1 MPTPVSAARQ
11 CLTPD
16 AARALEDAVTVA
28 RRRAHS
34 QTTSLHAVSALLAL
48 PSSLLREACSRV
60 RSSAYSPRFQLRALE
75 LCFSVALDR
84 LPSSQPLDEPP
95 ISNSLMAAIKRSQA
109 NQRRNPDTFNN
120 QHSFQ
125 QQANQSQA
133 SSILLIKVELRQL
146 VLSILDD
153 PVVSRVFGEAGFRS
167 TDIKLAIIRPPGP
180 RFPRARFPPLFLCN
194 FAETQPDVSDFD
206 ENCRRICEV
215 LTKSRNKNP
224 FLIGVS
230 AREAVRNFQCCVE
243 RGGTGHQVPR
253 ELAGLKFVSV
263 DKEVME
269 GSLRSMSEELG
280 PLAESGV
287 VIDVGDLKNFRD
299 DGLVVAELSRLLE
312 LHRERRLWLIGC
324 ASNYETYMK
333 FHSLH
338 PTLEKDWDLQL
349 LPITSI
355 SSGLGRLHPRR
366 HSLMESFVPF
376 GGFFSTISDLRS
388 PVSSTYQTLSIRCGI
403 CDEKYQQELAE
414 IMKGPTLP
422 GGDQPHA
429 SLPTWL
435 QRADLVRG
443 KSGCDPAKTKDDGA
457 FLYAK
462 VMGLQKKWN
471 DICLNIHRSCQILEP
486 DCNRVR
492 AQCLPGVVSLP
503 CIADN
508 KEPSDSHC
516 RSCKSTSPNQGGGKN
531 EFPILTNKQKI
542 SVSCQNTPVPVVSES
557 KKENLLSRPNAR
569 LSKSE
574 ELQKDHLQYELC
586 ALSDTGVGYRQASP
600 SSVTSV
606 TTDLMLGTNY
616 GPAKEQKKDFEIC
629 EERSKDFTGCSPV
642 GVHSDPSV
650 KKTCKGIKGACDLQ
664 GLDTTDAT
672 KQFDSRDFK
681 SLWKT
686 LTEKLGR
693 QEAAICAISQTIAHC
708 RAGNERRRGASL
720 KGDIWLSFMGPDR
733 VGQKKIAMAL
743 AELVF
748 GSKEKFVSVDL
759 SAQDCDTPSHS
770 VVDLGQKISGY
781 DLRGKTVVDYIAG
794 EISEKPLSV
803 VFLENVDKADFM
815 LQNSLS
821 QAVKTGKF
829 PNTHGREIGIN
840 NTIFVTTVRG
850 LRSKTA
856 LSGKDYDKFSEQ
868 RILAA
873 QGWDMKILF
882 HYSSEPVAKGGCNV
896 VVTSYDASLDRSS
909 SSGHV
914 SVNKRKLEEFV
925 KGQRTSHLSLDL
937 NLSIEEM
944 EAKNLDVTD
953 EESDSL
959 SENSEAWLDEFFDLV
974 DETVEFKP
982 FDFDSL
988 AENILKKIRKV
999 FETSMRSKGLLEIDL
1014 KCMEQILAAAW
1025 VSNGM
1030 RDIEVWIEKV
1040 LGKCFMVASERCR
1053 SQSAPVVLQ
1062 LVTCEEGYMEE
1073 QELGVCLPSRITV
1086 D

>member
-16 AARALEDAVTVA
+16 AARALDDAVAVA

-34 QTTSLHAVSALLAL
+34 QTTSLHAVSAFFAL
-48 PSSLLREACSRV
+48 PSSLLREACSRA
-60 RSSAYSPRFQLRALE
+60 RSSAYSPRLQLRALD
-75 LCFSVALDR
+75 LYFSVALDR
-84 LPSSQPLDEPP
+84 LPSSQTLDEPP

-125 QQANQSQA
+125 QQANQSPT
-133 SSILLIKVELRQL
+133 SSILLIKVELRQM

-180 RFPRARFPPLFLCN
+180 RFPPLFLCN

-206 ENCRRICEV
+206 ENCRRIGEV
-215 LTKSRNKNP
+215 LTKNRNKNP

-230 AREAVRNFQCCVE
+230 SREAVRNFQCYVE
-243 RGGTGHQVPR
+243 RGGTEHQVLR
-253 ELAGLKFVSV
+253 ELAGLTFVSV
-263 DKEVME
+263 EKEVME
-269 GSLRSMSEELG
+269 GSLRSRSEELG
-280 PLAESGV
+280 PLAWSGV
-287 VIDVGDLKNFRD
+287 VIDVGDLKNFRN
-299 DGLVVAELSRLLE
+299 DGLVVTELSRLLE
-312 LHRERRLWLIGC
+312 LHHERRLWLIGS

-333 FHSLH
+333 FLSLH

-355 SSGLGRLHPRR
+355 SSGLGRLHPRP

-376 GGFFSTISDLRS
+376 GGFFSTVSDLRS
-388 PVSSTYQTLSIRCGI
+388 PMSSSYQALSIPCRI
-403 CDEKYQQELAE
+403 CDAKYQQEVGA
-414 IMKGPTLP
+414 IMKRSMLSGE
-422 GGDQPHA
+422 DQPHA
-429 SLPTWL
+429 SLPTLL
-435 QRADLVRG
+435 QRAALGRG
-443 KSGCDPAKTKDDGA
+443 SSGCDLAQAKDDGA
-457 FLYAK
+457 VLYAK
-462 VMGLQKKWN
+462 VMGLQKKWS
-471 DICLNIHRSCQILEP
+471 DICLRIHRSYQILGT
-486 DCNRVR
+486 DCHKVR

-503 CIADN
+503 GIADK

-516 RSCKSTSPNQGGGKN
+516 SWSKSTSPKHGSGKN
-531 EFPILTNKQKI
+531 EFPILTDKRKV
-542 SVSCQNTPVPVVSES
+542 SVSCQDMLVPVVSES
-557 KKENLLSRPNAR
+557 KNENLPSRPNAR

-574 ELQKDHLQYELC
+574 ELQKDHLRYELYT
-586 ALSDTGVGYRQASP
+586 LSDTGVVYRQASL
-600 SSVTSV
+600 SSVTSI

-616 GPAKEQKKDFEIC
+616 VPEKEQKKDFEIC
-629 EERSKDFTGCSPV
+629 EEQSEEFTGWPPV
-642 GVHSDPSV
+642 EVHSNSLV
-650 KKTCKGIKGACDLQ
+650 KNTCKGVTAACDLQ
-664 GLDTTDAT
+664 GLDTSDTT
-672 KQFDSRDFK
+672 KKFDSRDFK
-681 SLWKT
+681 SLWRT

-693 QEAAICAISQTIAHC
+693 QEAAICAISQTIANC

-748 GSKEKFVSVDL
+748 GSKEKFISVDL
-759 SAQDCDTPSHS
+759 SAQDCDAPCHS
-770 VVDLGQKISGY
+770 IVDLGPKISGY
-781 DLRGKTVVDYIAG
+781 DSRGKTLVDYIAG
-794 EISEKPLSV
+794 EISKRPLSV
-803 VFLENVDKADFM
+803 VFLENVDKADCM

-840 NTIFVTTVRG
+840 NTIFITTVRR
-850 LRSKTA
+850 LRSKTV
-856 LSGKDYDKFSEQ
+856 LCGKDYAKFSEQ
-868 RILAA
+868 RVLAA
-873 QGWDMKILF
+873 QGWDMQILIDC
-882 HYSSEPVAKGGCNV
+882 SSERIAKGGCNV
-896 VVTSYDASLDRSS
+896 VVNSRDASLDRTS

-914 SVNKRKLEEFV
+914 SVSKRKLEEFI
-925 KGQRTSHLSLDL
+925 KGQKTSHLSLDL

-944 EAKNLDVTD
+944 EAKDINVTD

-959 SENSEAWLDEFFDLV
+959 SENSEAWLEELFDLV

-982 FDFDSL
+982 FDFDAL
-988 AENILKKIRKV
+988 AENILKKIKKV
-999 FETSMRSKGLLEIDL
+999 FEASMKSKGLLEIDL
-1014 KCMEQILAAAW
+1014 KSMEQILAAAW
-1025 VSNGM
+1025 VSDGM
-1030 RDIEVWIEKV
+1030 RDVEVWIDKV
-1040 LGKCFMVASERCR
+1040 LGKSFMEASERCKSR
-1053 SQSAPVVLQ
+1053 STPVLK

-1073 QELGVCLPSRITV
+1073 QAPGVCLPFRITL